1 MPFLI
6 YNVERK
12 EKERIYSFSK
22 RTSSL
27 PKVMKQYVAGLTSKE
42 TDNVVTWHLNESDL
56 LMRLGLDASLNSIVV
71 DLKPSQTESI
81 SLYRLAGV
89 WGYSGYGWTPLLVIL
104 ETFFVDHKVLNPS
117 NFKQKFNL
125 SLNLGGNKVHEFLY
139 LRFDQNGG
147 NANWGRSGWV
157 NASLL
162 WPDSM
167 RYFMEIIKN
176 NLDKGDSF
184 ELS

>member
-12 EKERIYSFSK
+12 ENDRIYSLSK

-27 PKVMKQYVAGLTSKE
+27 PKIMKQYVTGLSSKE
-42 TDNVVTWHLNESDL
+42 SGDVVTWHLNEADF
-56 LMRLGLDASLNSIVV
+56 LMRLGLDDKVNSIIV
-71 DLKPSQTESI
+71 DLKPSQKEAV
-81 SLYRLAGV
+81 SLYKLAGV
-89 WGYSGYGWTPLLVIL
+89 WGYSGYGWTPLLVLL

-117 NFKQKFNL
+117 TFKQKFNL
-125 SLNLGGNKVHEFLY
+125 SLNLGGDKVHEFLY

-162 WPDSM
+162 WPEPL
-167 RYFMEIIKN
+167 RYFMGVIKK
-176 NLDKGDSF
+176 NLEKGDSF